1 MIKRYY
7 LRIKK
12 TYANFDYNSFI
23 IIELIINNYC
33 RKYWKLINYIFLL
46 KNYIFLD
53 FKTRK
58 FCK

>member
-33 RKYWKLINYIFLL
+33 RKYWKLINYYFSIKKL
-46 KNYIFLD
+46 YIFI
-53 FKTRK
+53 F
-58 FCK
+58 